1 MGTVDINLTN
11 VRLNN
16 SQGKLQLIICVL
28 RRSSS
33 CATTNHSVMFT
44 LMNVYM
50 RETWAM
56 EKDHQCLHFRASWP
70 AVAVLTLLIQI
81 SGLIVP
87 GCE

>member
-1 MGTVDINLTN
+1 MSLSEAHCWAN
-11 VRLNN
+11 RA
-16 SQGKLQLIICVL
+16 VL
-28 RRSSS
+28 L
-33 CATTNHSVMFT
+33 VYT